1 MDWTL
6 ELGASYIIRIGPP
19 EYPIFY
25 RAHLIGRTITPR
37 FYVFK
42 AYEPEERVFSVHD
55 STIYP
60 DTEENRKICLK
71 IAKTAKDGTVK
82 GMPKR

>member
-1 MDWTL
+1 MDWSL

-25 RAHLIGRTITPR
+25 RANLLGRATTPT
-37 FYVFK
+37 FYVFA
-42 AYEPEERVFSVHD
+42 AYDPEQRKFIVHEAA
-55 STIYP
+55 IYP
-60 DTEENRKICLK
+60 DTEENRQICLK
-71 IAKTAKDGTVK
+71 IAKTVKDGTVK